1 MSHDFG
7 SRSYWMVHE
16 LPFLLALHWLLCLVF
31 GSHLHAAACFIWN
44 VAYFAFGELVHLVV
58 FPRSVLKSLHSNSSP
73 VLPQLLKTYI
83 PIGWNWLDLDDFL
96 SPVLY
101 GLILHYWIWKACLEP
116 CWFEFGL
123 LWLVWLLIFFIIIC
137 IEYESSLIWIWMF
150 FFSFFYSS
158 VRKIACIIWSTT
170 NYFPSLSIPQ
180 SPLLFPFHNPLF
192 LFPFPCFFPSLTPP
206 FLWLYCGCIVE

>member
-1 MSHDFG
+1 MLVLEPPSALIWQWHHYCMSHDFG

-73 VLPQLLKTYI
+73 VLTQLLKTYI

-137 IEYESSLIWIWMF
+137 IEFESSFIWIWLF
-150 FFSFFYSS
+150 FFSFF
-158 VRKIACIIWSTT
+158 
-170 NYFPSLSIPQ
+170 
-180 SPLLFPFHNPLF
+180 LFVCKEDCLHNLK
-192 LFPFPCFFPSLTPP
+192 
-206 FLWLYCGCIVE
+206 YD